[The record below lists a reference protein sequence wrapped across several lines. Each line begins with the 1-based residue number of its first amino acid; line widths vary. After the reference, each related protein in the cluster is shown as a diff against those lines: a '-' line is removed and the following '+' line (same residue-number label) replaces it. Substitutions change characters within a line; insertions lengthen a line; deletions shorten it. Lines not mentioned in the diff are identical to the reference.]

1 MAKQSGEGKAYL
13 LDHSHLVHQIC
24 NNLVDANLLLK
35 SEITRYAAQ
44 LDRYGQDQILRV
56 LVYSHE
62 LKELARG
69 A

>member
-1 MAKQSGEGKAYL
+1 MAKQSADGRAYL

-24 NNLVDANLLLK
+24 SNLVDAGVLLK

-44 LDRYGQDQILRV
+44 LDRYGQDEILRV

-62 LKELARG
+62 LKELAEH